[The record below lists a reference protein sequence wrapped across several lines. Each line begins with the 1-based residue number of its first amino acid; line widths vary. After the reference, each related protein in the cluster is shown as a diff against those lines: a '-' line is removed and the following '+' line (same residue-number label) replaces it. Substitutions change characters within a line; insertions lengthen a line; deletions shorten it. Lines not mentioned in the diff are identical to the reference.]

1 MSAWMTQNAPLL
13 LCLLGSVAVTVLPK
27 VLPVV
32 LLRGQPAPAAAAL
45 AFLCACGGHGRPGG
59 SGRIFL

>member
-32 LLRGQPAPAAAAL
+32 LLRGDSLPPL
-45 AFLCACGGHGRPGG
+45 LR
-59 SGRIFL
+59 RR